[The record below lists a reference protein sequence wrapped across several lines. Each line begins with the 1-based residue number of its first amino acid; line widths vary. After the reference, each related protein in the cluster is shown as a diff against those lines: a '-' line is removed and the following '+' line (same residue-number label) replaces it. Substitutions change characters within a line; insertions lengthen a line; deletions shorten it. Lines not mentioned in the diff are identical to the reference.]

1 MAYLNNFISG
11 IKNLTATNRTK
22 KNPAANPKAGL
33 VLILAGMVNTI
44 ALSVAPAAVSGN
56 PDPIMDSDID
66 SATGHASKN
75 TENSRSDSDNV
86 WHWLADHST
95 LEHPAHDAIDHE
107 LELYI
112 RDIYWTGRKL
122 QDAQPY
128 LYHVIS
134 QLQARK
140 LPTELALIPVIES
153 SYNPR
158 AQSANN
164 AAGLWQFVPV
174 TARGVGLKVGTWV
187 DERRSIERSTAA
199 ALDYLQQMY
208 SEFNDWSLAIAAYN
222 AGPSRLRARI
232 RKLGQEEFVVWD
244 LSLPE
249 ETRRY
254 VAKFYALNQLVL
266 NADSHELD
274 LPDIKP
280 ELQFRRVD
288 AGQQISLSVA
298 ADLAG
303 LKHST
308 LDALNHEL
316 ITGGT
321 PPEGPHSLLIPAE
334 AVDRFNS
341 ELAAAVAESR
351 TLYQPTVHHKVNYG
365 ETLSQIAVDY
375 KTTVRRL
382 KELNELENGHI
393 RSGQTLLVAHYGPAL
408 EAAMRS
414 SAKIPPEYRVRKG
427 DTLSEIAHRYGL
439 TRSLIAKTN
448 NIDNDNFLR
457 EGKILIMPAK
467 YQPDDD
473 AFGSYT
479 VKAGDTL
486 SHIAHRFKITLNKL
500 RELNPPLAEAHN
512 ILPGQRVVVP
522 ALGL

>member
-11 IKNLTATNRTK
+11 IKNLTGVFRTK
-22 KNPAANPKAGL
+22 KIPATRPKTS
-33 VLILAGMVNTI
+33 LILLLAGIVNTVAI
-44 ALSVAPAAVSGN
+44 SSVPAAVSGN
-56 PDPIMDSDID
+56 PNPIMGGDSD
-66 SATGHASKN
+66 SATGHPDTDAQI
-75 TENSRSDSDNV
+75 SRLDSENV
-86 WHWLADHST
+86 WHWLAEHST
-95 LEHPAHDAIDHE
+95 LDHPSHPAIDRE
-107 LELYI
+107 LELYS

-134 QLQARK
+134 QLRARK

-158 AQSANN
+158 AQSKNN

-174 TARGVGLKVGTWV
+174 TARGVGLKVGTWI

-199 ALDYLQQMY
+199 ALDYLHQMH
-208 SEFNDWSLAIAAYN
+208 SEFNDWSLAVAAYN

-232 RKLGQEEFVVWD
+232 RKHGKEDFTVWD

-254 VAKFYALNQLVL
+254 VAKFFALNQLVVD
-266 NADSHELD
+266 ADTNELD

-280 ELQFRRVD
+280 QQQFQRVD

-303 LKHST
+303 LEHST

-321 PPEGPHSLLIPAE
+321 PPNGPHSLLIPVE
-334 AVDRFNS
+334 AVDAFTS
-341 ELAAAVAESR
+341 GLASAIAESR
-351 TLYQPTVHHKVNYG
+351 SLYQPTVHHKVNYG

-375 KTTVRRL
+375 RTTVRRL
-382 KELNELENGHI
+382 KELNSLKNGNI
-393 RSGQTLLVAHYGPAL
+393 RSGQTLLVAHYGPAV
-408 EAAMRS
+408 EAARRS

-467 YQPDDD
+467 YQPEDD
-473 AFGSYT
+473 AFSSYT

-522 ALGL
+522 AIGL